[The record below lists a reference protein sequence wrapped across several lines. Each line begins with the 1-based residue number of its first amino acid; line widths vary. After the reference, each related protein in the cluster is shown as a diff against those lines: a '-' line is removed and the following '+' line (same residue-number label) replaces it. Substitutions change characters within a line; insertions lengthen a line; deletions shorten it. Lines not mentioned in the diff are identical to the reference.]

1 MLKLKNGREVLFSGR
16 VDNADV
22 PWITNRIKSVVEV
35 CHSIHS
41 MPSFDKSHSLK
52 SSCWS
57 CSLLSLLACDVWRER
72 KGSGPS
78 RRYMRL
84 QQVTSALPSLCKT
97 SCAAKKPLQ
106 PAEKKGVLKL

>member
-1 MLKLKNGREVLFSGR
+1 MVKTGLPELHSLAEGYHSKRCLGCRWVEFREEVLKLKNGREVLFSGR

-57 CSLLSLLACDVWRER
+57 CFLLSTF
-72 KGSGPS
+72 S
-78 RRYMRL
+78 
-84 QQVTSALPSLCKT
+84 
-97 SCAAKKPLQ
+97 
-106 PAEKKGVLKL
+106 